1 MKEHRI
7 NCAQTVIT
15 TFCEELGLDRAIALQ
30 VANGFGGGMGRTGRT
45 CGAVTGAY
53 MVLGLSQDIPAEK
66 PRASGNKTAV
76 LMRRFNK
83 RFVKKYGSMECKELL
98 GCDLSTQEVRAEAR
112 AKELSAT
119 LYPVFVGTSVKI
131 LESLLKSNK

>member
-66 PRASGNKTAV
+66 PASI
-76 LMRRFNK
+76 R
-83 RFVKKYGSMECKELL
+83 
-98 GCDLSTQEVRAEAR
+98 
-112 AKELSAT
+112 
-119 LYPVFVGTSVKI
+119 
-131 LESLLKSNK
+131 